1 LIPFFMGQDA
11 PPVIADYG
19 LIGDGRSAALCST
32 TGSIDWLCLPRFDS
46 DPVFGRLVGG
56 EKAGRFS
63 ISISDVVATERR
75 YRSGSAVLE
84 TTWRTP
90 SGIATL
96 TEGMVLDL
104 SHRLLPQALLVR
116 RLSCTGAPVLA
127 RLLFD
132 PRGGFSGA
140 PFSARWE
147 SGGLVCTR
155 GGLALGLQTSPAT
168 GVRPG
173 EPAEVVVPPG
183 RPLVVVMSM
192 AHRQPLV
199 VVRPEAALRLLDDTD
214 RWWRGWTSRISHTE
228 PGADAVRRSLIV
240 LRLLTYS
247 PSGAP
252 VAAPTT
258 SLPEEV
264 GGIRNWDYR
273 YAWPRDAGIG
283 IAAFLAT
290 GLPDESHSFL
300 HWLLHASRLT
310 RPRLRVLYTLDGK
323 PGPQEEEVPGAPGY
337 GGSRPVRI
345 GNGATGQHQL
355 DLYGWVVDAAWV
367 VVRSGGKLDG
377 ETWRTIAGFADL
389 VARRWREPDAGIWE
403 IRGREDHHVHS
414 KLMAWLALDRALRIS
429 PGYRARRSRIERWTR
444 ERDAMAIQIR
454 QRGYDADLG
463 SYVRAYGSRDLDAAL
478 LLLPALEF
486 DAPGS
491 DRLVGTIDAV
501 RRSLSAGYPLIYRY
515 RPGSDG
521 LEGTEGAFLPCS
533 FWLVQALAL
542 TGRREE
548 ARVLFED
555 LCSLSNDLGLFA
567 EEIDPVTG
575 SQLGNFPQA
584 LTHSALIQA
593 ALALQDATGG

>member
-1 LIPFFMGQDA
+1 M
-11 PPVIADYG
+11 
-19 LIGDGRSAALCST
+19 
-32 TGSIDWLCLPRFDS
+32 
-46 DPVFGRLVGG
+46 
-56 EKAGRFS
+56 
-63 ISISDVVATERR
+63 
-75 YRSGSAVLE
+75 
-84 TTWRTP
+84 
-90 SGIATL
+90 
-96 TEGMVLDL
+96 
-104 SHRLLPQALLVR
+104 
-116 RLSCTGAPVLA
+116 
-127 RLLFD
+127 
-132 PRGGFSGA
+132 
-140 PFSARWE
+140 
-147 SGGLVCTR
+147 
-155 GGLALGLQTSPAT
+155 
-168 GVRPG
+168 
-173 EPAEVVVPPG
+173 PPG
-183 RPLVVVMSM
+183 RPLVVAMSM

-199 VVRPEAALRLLDDTD
+199 LVRPETALRLLEDTD
-214 RWWRGWTSRISHTE
+214 RWWRGWTSGISYAGA
-228 PGADAVRRSLIV
+228 GADAVRRSLIV

-273 YAWPRDAGIG
+273 FAWPRDAGIG

-290 GLPDESHSFL
+290 GLLDEAHSFL

-323 PGPQEEEVPGAPGY
+323 PGPQEEEVLGAPGY
-337 GGSRPVRI
+337 GVSRPVRI

-367 VVRSGGKLDG
+367 VVRSGGKLDA
-377 ETWRTIAGFADL
+377 ETWRTIAGFADF
-389 VARRWREPDAGIWE
+389 VARRWPEPDAGIWE
-403 IRGREDHHVHS
+403 IRGNDDQHVHS

-429 PGYRARRSRIERWTR
+429 SGYRTRRSRIERWTR
-444 ERDAMAIQIR
+444 ERDALAIQIR
-454 QRGYDADLG
+454 
-463 SYVRAYGSRDLDAAL
+463 
-478 LLLPALEF
+478 PAFGF
-486 DAPGS
+486 DPPGS
-491 DRLVGTIDAV
+491 DRLTGTIDAV
-501 RRSLSAGYPLIYRY
+501 RRSLSAGDPLIYRY

-521 LEGTEGAFLPCS
+521 LEGAEGAFLPCS

-548 ARVLFED
+548 ARALFED

-584 LTHSALIQA
+584 LTHAALIQA